1 MLLRYP
7 TFDLDLHCDP
17 IIRHGQ
23 RYLIGQLWISGT
35 QDDRIETCWIRLI
48 QDDNTD
54 VALGSEQILPTYI
67 RVQSGKDVIFP
78 FQVALNIPQDTIP
91 IEEEGGEHFLHQLI
105 RANVSLQVKA
115 STEMQTGN
123 WQTASSLHIIA
134 A

>member
-1 MLLRYP
+1 MRIRYP
-7 TFDLDLHCDP
+7 SFDLDLHCDP

-35 QDDRIETCWIRLI
+35 QDDRIDTCWIRLV
-48 QDDNTD
+48 QGDNAD
-54 VALGSEQILPTYI
+54 VSIGVEQILPTYI
-67 RVQSGKDVIFP
+67 RVQSGKEVVFP
-78 FQVALNIPQDTIP
+78 FQLALRIPKNPVQVVAD
-91 IEEEGGEHFLHQLI
+91 GEHLLHQLI

-115 STEMQTGN
+115 SSETKTGN

>member
-1 MLLRYP
+1 MLIRYP
-7 TFDLDLHCDP
+7 SFDLDLHCDP

-35 QDDRIETCWIRLI
+35 QEDRIDTCWIRLI
-48 QDDNTD
+48 QDNKTD
-54 VALGSEQILPTYI
+54 IAIGSEQILPTYI
-67 RVQSGKDVIFP
+67 RVQSGKEVVFP
-78 FQVALNIPQDTIP
+78 FQLALKIPKNTVP
-91 IEEEGGEHFLHQLI
+91 TVEEGEHLLHQLI

-115 STEMQTGN
+115 NSETQTGN